1 MLWFVDFS
9 SEATVTAAQPEKK
22 EYVFKN
28 KKEAIEA
35 FKNLLREKV
44 SNCQVLKF
52 NNVVRKAVI
61 PNRLPCL
68 NTETA
73 LSM

>member
-1 MLWFVDFS
+1 MVLISHFR
-9 SEATVTAAQPEKK
+9 EAAVTVAQPEKK

-44 SNCQVLKF
+44 NGYWISVLRTYQWEQPF
-52 NNVVRKAVI
+52 I
-61 PNRLPCL
+61 EHFP
-68 NTETA
+68 
-73 LSM
+73 S